1 MNNFGNQPN
10 FLRSQREPEASPLL
24 VVCLRNPHRLQHE
37 VCYMTIQIGDTG
49 TLIYRYNSVTLVAA
63 VGVIPATPEPPTHPT
78 AVPPSKLNN

>member
-1 MNNFGNQPN
+1 
-10 FLRSQREPEASPLL
+10 
-24 VVCLRNPHRLQHE
+24 
-37 VCYMTIQIGDTG
+37 MTIQIGDTG